1 MLKEEISSKGFTSLG
16 LFKLSSKDGLA
27 GVSVV
32 ETGF

>member
-16 LFKLSSKDGLA
+16 LFKFSNKDGLA
-27 GVSVV
+27 GASVV